1 MQVIHKSFAKEIVQ
15 NILLS
20 VAFLNALLIIEK
32 LLKLSKIFS
41 SVGIDL
47 FNLATIIILLQPQLL
62 VFTIPMSLLLSIL
75 LAYGRAQADN
85 EIVILMASGMP
96 YKKVFK
102 PVINVGV
109 IVFLIAALMS
119 IYFGPE
125 GVRIVR
131 EKVLTILSD
140 RAPLSIEEG
149 VFNKGFKGITIFVK
163 EKPDS
168 LHMKE
173 VIIFDERRED
183 SKIIFA
189 NEGKIKK
196 EKDTISLSLI
206 DGRAYFH
213 KGVSFNE
220 IKFKE
225 YIFKLTPNID
235 PIAKKTAELS
245 VIELISKI
253 SSERKID
260 YKLELYK
267 RISLPILCLI
277 SIFLSPSL
285 CKLIG
290 KSGRLGGVTLG
301 LGVFAIYYILMIY
314 GANLAKAGIISAEIG
329 SFLPVGILGI
339 LSAILWNNID
349 R

>member
-1 MQVIHKSFAKEIVQ
+1 MLIIHKVFVKEIVQ

-20 VAFLNALLIIEK
+20 IAFLNAILIIEK

-41 SVGIDL
+41 SVGLDFL
-47 FNLATIIILLQPQLL
+47 NLATIILLMQPQLL
-62 VFTIPMSLLLSIL
+62 IFTIPMSLLLSVL
-75 LAYGRAQADN
+75 LVYGRAQADN
-85 EIVILMASGMP
+85 ELVILMTSGMP
-96 YKKVFK
+96 YKQVFK
-102 PVINVGV
+102 PVVKVGV
-109 IVFLIAALMS
+109 IVFFIATLMS
-119 IYFGPE
+119 TYFGPE

-131 EKVLTILSD
+131 ERVLTILSD

-163 EKPDS
+163 EKPDN
-168 LHMKE
+168 LRMKG
-173 VIIFDERRED
+173 IIILDERKGD

-189 NEGKIKK
+189 NEGRIKK
-196 EKDTISLSLI
+196 EKDTINLSLI
-206 DGRAYFH
+206 DGKAYFH
-213 KGVSFNE
+213 RGASFNE
-220 IKFKE
+220 IRFKE

-235 PIAKKTAELS
+235 PIAKKIAELS
-245 VIELISKI
+245 ILELISKI
-253 SSERKID
+253 SNERKIE

-301 LGVFAIYYILMIY
+301 LGVFAIYYTFMIY
-314 GANLAKAGIISAEIG
+314 GANLAKAGILSAEIG
-329 SFLPVGILGI
+329 SFLPIGILGLVSLI
-339 LSAILWNNID
+339 FWNKID
-349 R
+349 D